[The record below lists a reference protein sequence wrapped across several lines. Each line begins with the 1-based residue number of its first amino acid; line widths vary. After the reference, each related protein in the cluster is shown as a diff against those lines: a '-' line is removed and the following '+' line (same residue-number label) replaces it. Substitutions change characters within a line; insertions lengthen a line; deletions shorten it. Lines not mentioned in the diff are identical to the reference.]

1 MISLSAIH
9 TFGFNTFAKSVKRVD
24 SLSTLYALAQQNIPN
39 VILGE
44 GSNTVFTED
53 YYGVIWQNCLSGITF
68 TEDSDFHYITAASGE
83 NWHQLVSK
91 CVSLSI
97 GGFENLALIPGTVG
111 AAPIQNI
118 GAYGVEI
125 SSFISEVEYFDFQ
138 DKTLKTINA
147 YNCQFGYRDS
157 IFKHELRDVA
167 FITKVMFSLPKR
179 YEFVTHYGELS
190 ELENPSIDSIYEAV
204 IRVRK
209 NKLPDPHQVGNAG
222 SFFKNPVVP
231 LEVFESI
238 QIQFPD
244 IPHYPI
250 SDKYIKIP
258 AAWLI
263 DTLGF
268 KGTIEDG
275 IQCHP
280 QQALVLTNYNN
291 GTGRSLLNFANII
304 KSAVKAQFGIVL
316 EHEVQLLGQTERIVL

>member
-1 MISLSAIH
+1 LISLSALH

-53 YYGVIWQNCLSGITF
+53 YYGVIWQNCLSGITI

>member
-1 MISLSAIH
+1 MISLSALH

-125 SSFISEVEYFDFQ
+125 SSFISAVEFFDFQ

-179 YEFVTHYGELS
+179 YEFVTHYGELA
-190 ELENPSIDSIYEAV
+190 ELEKPSIDSIYEAV